1 MQYIEHKSAATP
13 AVVTYVPVNLC
24 TFLIAE
30 AVTSVAGNSGTK
42 TGATRKVTHFSPLA
56 SGGVPTIPA
65 AILASGVGARLGFFN
80 KNGHFNPMTD
90 ISIGPA

>member
-1 MQYIEHKSAATP
+1 MQYIEHIAAN
-13 AVVTYVPVNLC
+13 AAKTYVPVTSC

-42 TGATRKVTHFSPLA
+42 TGATRKVTTHFSPLA

-65 AILASGVGARLGFFN
+65 VVLAQDVQARLGFFN

-90 ISIGPA
+90 ISVGA